1 MWLKRSRVSFI
12 PISVDLLELF
22 HHNRESLYF
31 VCLIGMLGVGK
42 FHVKDYVVLSQQFCL
57 STIYQQTQRICITR
71 AVFFS
76 AKFWKKKSGLFCP
89 PCNLIRYYYDLC
101 MCMWVCAL
109 SSWKQTKMYRIM
121 YISYPSKA
129 SSPLEFTNPLLIIP
143 TKLSTK
149 LSPSISRPNLLWL
162 LFYNRH
168 AAVTSIFTLS
178 LKLQRYLSCY
188 RWHALLVSMV
198 ISQFK
203 LKSHVCC

>member
-12 PISVDLLELF
+12 PISVDLLELL
-22 HHNRESLYF
+22 HHSRESLFF
-31 VCLIGMLGVGK
+31 VCLIGMLGVDK
-42 FHVKDYVVLSQQFCL
+42 FYVKDYVVLSQLFCL
-57 STIYQQTQRICITR
+57 SIIDQQTRRICITR

-76 AKFWKKKSGLFCP
+76 AKFWKKKWSILP
-89 PCNLIRYYYDLC
+89 TMQCNTLLLWLGYVHINH
-101 MCMWVCAL
+101 AL
-109 SSWKQTKMYRIM
+109 LSWKQTKMCRIM
-121 YISYPSKA
+121 YISYLSKA
-129 SSPLEFTNPLLIIP
+129 SSLLEFTNPLLIIP

-149 LSPSISRPNLLWL
+149 VSPSISRSDLLRFS
-162 LFYNRH
+162 FYNRH

-198 ISQFK
+198 ISQFE